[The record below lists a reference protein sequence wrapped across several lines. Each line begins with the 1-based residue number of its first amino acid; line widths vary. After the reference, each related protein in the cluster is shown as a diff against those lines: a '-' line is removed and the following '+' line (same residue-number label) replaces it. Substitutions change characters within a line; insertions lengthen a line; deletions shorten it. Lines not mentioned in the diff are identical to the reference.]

1 MWNIAAILLKYY
13 CFKGTLPPFFF
24 SLLCLNCSHN
34 MNMNCRVTHCAKA
47 VFLAIV
53 GFVWFLFFEIIKSM
67 SQTWWCT
74 KRLCPCVAFLSFPK
88 QYEYRVGDIFTCQ
101 ILLTCVLSIDMS
113 GHLLLSW
120 HLFFR
125 SPHHFSSAFFPLIF
139 AVLLPSRFFFF
150 SFRLTHSLTLMHASL
165 LENGCASLP
174 GESFTHSFAWFSHVD
189 QKSVTNANSFCCKT
203 AVTKYI
209 FTHALQPW
217 TFSYLREMH
226 EITNVQLSW
235 IGQ

>member
-1 MWNIAAILLKYY
+1 MWLLSVVLVVMVPIWQLCKHIIPLVIHPLHHLLLCEILLLYYWNITALKEHY
-13 CFKGTLPPFFF
+13 PPFFF
-24 SLLCLNCSHN
+24 SLLCLSCSHN

-88 QYEYRVGDIFTCQ
+88 RYEYRVGDIFTCQ

-139 AVLLPSRFFFF
+139 AVLLPSRFF
-150 SFRLTHSLTLMHASL
+150 SSLFVSL
-165 LENGCASLP
+165 ILSLSCMP
-174 GESFTHSFAWFSHVD
+174 LF
-189 QKSVTNANSFCCKT
+189 
-203 AVTKYI
+203 
-209 FTHALQPW
+209 
-217 TFSYLREMH
+217 
-226 EITNVQLSW
+226 
-235 IGQ
+235 